1 MRSDTNWTGL
11 RILCDPEGSRDCL
24 GSKQTG
30 ICDGEINAMVEGS
43 KFRESHV
50 LKILSWRAKKGGMP
64 RPLVVRC
71 PDL

>member
-1 MRSDTNWTGL
+1 MQVSL
-11 RILCDPEGSRDCL
+11 RCDR
-24 GSKQTG
+24 
-30 ICDGEINAMVEGS
+30 EINAMVEGS

-64 RPLVVRC
+64 RSLVVRC